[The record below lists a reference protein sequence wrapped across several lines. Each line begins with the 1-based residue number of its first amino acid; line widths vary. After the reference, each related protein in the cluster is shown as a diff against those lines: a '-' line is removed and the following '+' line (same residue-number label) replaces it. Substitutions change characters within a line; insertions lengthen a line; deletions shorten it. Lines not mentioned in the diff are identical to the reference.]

1 MLELAIA
8 AAGGLLV
15 GAGLAWAL
23 ARGHYQAAA
32 LAESQTLRERFA
44 GSQALADDLHRQL
57 ARREQESAETTRSMG
72 TEREARARAE
82 AGFEAARQNLDE
94 QRRLLEE
101 AHVRLGETFKALSA
115 EALDRSTSS
124 FLHLAREQLETELAR
139 RQEALDALVR
149 PLQDTLGRY
158 EGQLRELEATR
169 QQAYGSL
176 DQQLKSLSQQGA
188 DLQRE
193 TGNLVGALRSS
204 QVRGRWGEL
213 TLHRVVE
220 LAGMTEHCDYVEQ
233 ATVTSEAGRIRPDMI
248 VHLPAGR
255 RIAVDAKVP
264 LSAYLDA
271 MASATPDDRMGAMS
285 RHAQQVRQHMAT
297 LSGKAYWSGLD
308 GSVDLVVMFIPGESF
323 VGAAAEADPRLI
335 EDGIAQKV
343 VIATPTTLI
352 ALLRTVAYGWRQE
365 HLAENAERIRRL
377 GQDLYDRVRTM
388 VGHVDDVGGSLR
400 KATVAYNRAVG
411 SLESRVLPAARRFRE
426 MGAGEGG
433 EIVPLETV
441 DEQARSVDAPE
452 LPRQLDTPGL
462 ER

>member
-1 MLELAIA
+1 MMELAIA

-15 GAGLAWAL
+15 GGGLAWAL
-23 ARGHYQAAA
+23 ARGHYRTAA

-57 ARREQESAETTRSMG
+57 ARREQESAETTRSLV

-82 AGFEAARQNLDE
+82 TGFEAARENLDE

-101 AHVRLGETFKALSA
+101 AHTRLGETFKALSA
-115 EALDRSTSS
+115 DALHQSTSS

-139 RQEALDALVR
+139 RQQALDALVR

-158 EGQLRELEATR
+158 EGQLRELEASR
-169 QQAYGSL
+169 QQAYGSIE
-176 DQQLKSLSQQGA
+176 QQLKSLTQQGA
-188 DLQRE
+188 ELQRE

-213 TLHRVVE
+213 TLRRVVE

-233 ATVTSEAGRIRPDMI
+233 ATVAGEAGRIMRPDMI
-248 VHLPAGR
+248 VQLPAGR

-271 MASATPDDRMGAMS
+271 MASATPDDRTGAMS

-400 KATVAYNRAVG
+400 KATAAYNKAVG
-411 SLESRVLPAARRFRE
+411 SLESRVLPSARRFRE
-426 MGAGEGG
+426 MGAGEGP
-433 EIVPLETV
+433 EIAALEPV
-441 DEQARSVDAPE
+441 DEQPRSVDAPE

-462 ER
+462 